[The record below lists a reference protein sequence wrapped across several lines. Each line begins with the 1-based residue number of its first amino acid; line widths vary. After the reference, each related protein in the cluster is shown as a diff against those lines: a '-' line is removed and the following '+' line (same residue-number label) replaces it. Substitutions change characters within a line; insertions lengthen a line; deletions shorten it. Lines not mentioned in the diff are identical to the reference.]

1 MLVSV
6 VIPVYNGEE
15 FLRGC
20 LESVKACPSPEI
32 ECIVINDG
40 SEDGTKGLCQ
50 EFSRKD
56 ARFRLVD
63 KDNSGVSDSRNRGLA
78 IAAGDYVFFLDADDY
93 IDVTQW
99 REILAHA
106 AAGAF
111 DMVAFGHCDLSASG
125 DVNEK
130 AFPEGCDA
138 ASALLTTTL
147 LNTCWGK
154 LLRRE
159 VISGNGLRFREAL
172 KTCEDAVF
180 ILDFVQKAKSFAM
193 PGCCA
198 IYHRIHPGGVM
209 QRATLESKLSDF
221 SALFERRLLYLSEN
235 NGEQYRKAMYR
246 QSFSVITDLLRTHA
260 GKLGLRDVRN
270 DFAKAMKNPVV
281 RKIMAGCSV
290 RSLSPVYKKIEYALM
305 SGGFYACMAAYFKAK
320 GRLTPGSAGHI
331 KEKL

>member
-6 VIPVYNGEE
+6 VIPVYNGGE

-20 LESVKACPSPEI
+20 LESVEACPSPEI
-32 ECIVINDG
+32 ECIMVNDG

-56 ARFRLVD
+56 TRFRLID
-63 KDNSGVSDSRNRGLA
+63 KENSGVSDSRNRGLA

-93 IDVTQW
+93 MDATHW

-111 DMVAFGHCDLSASG
+111 DMVEFGYCDLSVSG

-130 AFPEGCDA
+130 AFPEGCDVA
-138 ASALLTTTL
+138 RALLTTTL

-159 VISGNGLRFREAL
+159 VISGNGLKFREEL

-180 ILDFVQKAKSFAM
+180 ILDFVQKAKSFTM
-193 PGCCA
+193 QDCCA
-198 IYHRIHPGGVM
+198 IYHRINPGGAM
-209 QRATLESKLSDF
+209 QRAKLENKLSDF
-221 SALFERRLLYLSEN
+221 GALFERRLLYLSEN
-235 NGEQYRKAMYR
+235 NDEQYRKAMYR

-260 GKLGLRDVRN
+260 GKQRLRDVRK
-270 DFAKAMKNPVV
+270 DFAKAMKDPVV
-281 RKIMAGCSV
+281 QTIMAGCTI
-290 RSLSPVYKKIEYALM
+290 RSLSPVYKKIEYMLM

-320 GRLTPGSAGHI
+320 WRLTPGNAGHT
-331 KEKL
+331 KDKP